1 MTLAQQTID
10 ALEEQMC
17 GFRGLV
23 DGEGNYT
30 FYVTED
36 STEVEVNVELR
47 DYPPYGIYVKTFT
60 IDAYENG
67 DWVEMET
74 TQTNQMEN
82 FAKELV
88 RDYYHYD

>member
-1 MTLAQQTID
+1 MRLAQQTID

-17 GFRGLV
+17 GFRGLT

-30 FYVTED
+30 FYATENN
-36 STEVEVNVELR
+36 TEVEVQVELR
-47 DYPPYGIYVKTFT
+47 YYPPYGIYVKTFA
-60 IDAYENG
+60 IDAYEDG
-67 DWVEMET
+67 DWVEMEA

>member
-10 ALEEQMC
+10 ALQAQMC
-17 GFRGLV
+17 GFRGLT
-23 DGEGNYT
+23 DGEGDYT
-30 FYVTED
+30 FYATENN
-36 STEVEVNVELR
+36 TEVEVQVELR
-47 DYPPYGIYVKTFT
+47 YYPPYGIYVKTFT

>member
-1 MTLAQQTID
+1 MTLAQSTID
-10 ALEEQMC
+10 SLQEQMC
-17 GFRGLV
+17 GFRGLT

-30 FYVTED
+30 FYATENN
-36 STEVEVNVELR
+36 TEVEVQVELR
-47 DYPPYGIYVKTFT
+47 YYPPYGIYVKTFA
-60 IDAYENG
+60 IDAYEDG
-67 DWVEMET
+67 DWVEMEA

>member
-10 ALEEQMC
+10 ALQEQMC
-17 GFRGLV
+17 GWRGLTE
-23 DGEGNYT
+23 GEGNYT
-30 FYVTED
+30 FYAED
-36 STEVEVNVELR
+36 NNTEVEVNVELR
-47 DYPPYGIYVKTFT
+47 YYPPYGIYVKDFT

-67 DWVEMET
+67 DWVEMEA